1 MANFSE
7 MKIKFLFIL
16 IFFTSLSFSQNEN
29 GAVNW
34 LTFKEAQEKNK
45 IIPKPFLI
53 DVYTDW
59 CGWCKHMMKTTY
71 SNQGFA
77 QYINTNFYP
86 IKFNAEGKDTIEYN
100 GEKYTPTS
108 IQPRTPHG
116 LAIKF
121 LGNKLSYPSTIFVSN
136 NFEFNLLSQGY
147 LDEKKMEPLLI
158 FVVENVFKNSSYEDF
173 EERFNKTFVDT
184 SAFMKKEVRTYDLK
198 EALAMQKKQP
208 KKLLINI
215 YTNFCNSCRVMN
227 KTTFTDT
234 LVADYINKNFYLVNF
249 DAESNDTIV
258 FNNEIFYKQLID
270 GFPFNSFVRKVTNG
284 YLTFPS
290 LAILDEQLN
299 TINVLNNY
307 QHPKFLRPVIMYFG
321 DNEYKTKKWTDFYQ
335 QYQTKNK

>member
-1 MANFSE
+1 MRIIF
-7 MKIKFLFIL
+7 L
-16 IFFTSLSFSQNEN
+16 IFAFVFSTTLFSQEEN
-29 GAVNW
+29 GAVKW

-53 DVYTDW
+53 DIYTDW
-59 CGWCKHMMKTTY
+59 CGWCKHMMRTTY

-86 IKFNAEGKDTIEYN
+86 VKFDAEGKDTIEYN
-100 GEKYTPTS
+100 GEKYTPSSTL
-108 IQPRTPHG
+108 PRTPHG

-173 EERFNKTFVDT
+173 EERFSKTFVDT
-184 SAFMKKEVRTYDLK
+184 TVFIKKAVKTYGLT
-198 EALAMQKKQP
+198 EAMALHKKQP
-208 KKLLINI
+208 KKILINI
-215 YTNFCNSCRVMN
+215 YTNFCNSCRIMN

-249 DAESNDTIV
+249 DAETNDTIV

-270 GFPFNSFVRKVTNG
+270 GFPFNSFVRKITNG

-290 LAILDEQLN
+290 VAILDEQLN
-299 TINVLNNY
+299 LINVLNNY

-321 DNEYKTKKWTDFYQ
+321 DNQYKTQKWTDFYK

>member
-1 MANFSE
+1 ME
-7 MKIKFLFIL
+7 VQKMKIKLLFIL
-16 IFFTSLSFSQNEN
+16 ILFTGVSYCQNEN

-45 IIPKPFLI
+45 IVPKPFLI
-53 DVYTDW
+53 DIYTDW

-71 SNQGFA
+71 SNQAFA
-77 QYINTNFYP
+77 QYIDTNFYP

-108 IQPRTPHG
+108 TQPRTPHT
-116 LAIKF
+116 LALKF
-121 LGNKLSYPSTIFVSN
+121 LGNKLSYPSTVFVSN
-136 NFEFNLLSQGY
+136 NFEFNMLSQGY

-158 FVVENVFKNSSYEDF
+158 FIVENVFKNSSYEDF

-184 SAFMKKEVRTYDLK
+184 TAFRKKEVKTYSLK
-198 EALAMQKKQP
+198 EALALQKKQP
-208 KKLLINI
+208 KKILINI

-234 LVADYINKNFYLVNF
+234 LVSDYLNKNYYLVNF

-258 FNNEIFYKQLID
+258 FNNEKFYKQIID
-270 GFPFNSFVRKVTNG
+270 GFPFNSFVRKITNG

-290 LAILDEQLN
+290 IVILDEQLS
-299 TINVLNNY
+299 TINILNNY
-307 QHPKFLRPVIMYFG
+307 QHPKFLKPVIMYFG
-321 DNEYKTKKWTDFYQ
+321 DNEYKTKKWVDFYP

>member
-1 MANFSE
+1 

-16 IFFTSLSFSQNEN
+16 IFFTSFSFAQNEN

-77 QYINTNFYP
+77 QYINANFYP
-86 IKFNAEGKDTIEYN
+86 VKFNAEGKDTIEYN

-158 FVVENVFKNSSYEDF
+158 FVVENVFKTSSYEDF

-184 SAFMKKEVRTYDLK
+184 TAFRKKEIKTYNLK
-198 EALAMQKKQP
+198 EALVLQKKQP

-215 YTNFCNSCRVMN
+215 YTNFCNSCKVMN
-227 KTTFTDT
+227 KTTFADT

-299 TINVLNNY
+299 TINVLSNY

-335 QYQTKNK
+335 QYQTKNKRVVD

>member
-1 MANFSE
+1 

-16 IFFTSLSFSQNEN
+16 IFFTSLSVAQNEN

-184 SAFMKKEVRTYDLK
+184 TAFIKKEVRTYDLK
-198 EALAMQKKQP
+198 EALALQKKQP

-234 LVADYINKNFYLVNF
+234 LVADYINKNFYLVDF

>member
-1 MANFSE
+1 

-16 IFFTSLSFSQNEN
+16 IFSTSLSFAQNEN

-116 LAIKF
+116 LTIKF

-136 NFEFNLLSQGY
+136 NFEFNLLFQGY
-147 LDEKKMEPLLI
+147 LDEKKMESLLI

-184 SAFMKKEVRTYDLK
+184 TSLIKREVRTYGLK
-198 EALAMQKKQP
+198 EALALQKKQP

-249 DAESNDTIV
+249 DAESNDTII

-335 QYQTKNK
+335 QYQAKNK

>member
-1 MANFSE
+1 

-16 IFFTSLSFSQNEN
+16 IFFTSLSFAQNEN

-71 SNQGFA
+71 SNLGFA

-86 IKFNAEGKDTIEYN
+86 IKFDAEGKDTIEYN

-108 IQPRTPHG
+108 IKPRTPHG

-158 FVVENVFKNSSYEDF
+158 FIVENVFKTSSYENF

-184 SAFMKKEVRTYDLK
+184 TTFRKKEVKTYDLK
-198 EALAMQKKQP
+198 TALELQKKQP
-208 KKLLINI
+208 KKLLINV

-258 FNNEIFYKQLID
+258 FNNELFYKQLID
-270 GFPFNSFVRKVTNG
+270 GFPFNSFVRKITNG

-290 LAILDEQLN
+290 ITVLDEQLN
-299 TINVLNNY
+299 ILNVLNNY
-307 QHPKFLRPVIMYFG
+307 QHPKFLKPVIMYFG

-335 QYQTKNK
+335 QYQTMN

>member
-1 MANFSE
+1 

-16 IFFTSLSFSQNEN
+16 IFFTSLSFAQNEN

-86 IKFNAEGKDTIEYN
+86 IKFDAEGKDTIEYN
-100 GEKYTPTS
+100 GEKYAPTS
-108 IQPRTPHG
+108 IKPRTPHG

-121 LGNKLSYPSTIFVSN
+121 LGNKLSYPSTIFVGN

-158 FVVENVFKNSSYEDF
+158 FIVENVFKTSSYENF

-184 SAFMKKEVRTYDLK
+184 TAFRKKEVKTYALK
-198 EALAMQKKQP
+198 EALALQKKQP

-270 GFPFNSFVRKVTNG
+270 GFPFNSFVRKITNG

-290 LAILDEQLN
+290 ITILDEELN
-299 TINVLNNY
+299 ILNVLNNY
-307 QHPKFLRPVIMYFG
+307 QHPQFLRPVIMYFG